1 LFYGSIL
8 ARREHFTSVKG
19 YNESLEK
26 WGGEDD
32 NVRLRFMMFGLKMVP
47 LSRLRVIHISNEERD
62 GGPPNDVPVITADE
76 RRMAMMPKT
85 IEVNGPE
92 WGRDFNRIV
101 FDWKIE
107 RYATEQ

>member
-1 LFYGSIL
+1 
-8 ARREHFTSVKG
+8 
-19 YNESLEK
+19 
-26 WGGEDD
+26 
-32 NVRLRFMMFGLKMVP
+32 
-47 LSRLRVIHISNEERD
+47 
-62 GGPPNDVPVITADE
+62 
-76 RRMAMMPKT
+76 MAMMPKT